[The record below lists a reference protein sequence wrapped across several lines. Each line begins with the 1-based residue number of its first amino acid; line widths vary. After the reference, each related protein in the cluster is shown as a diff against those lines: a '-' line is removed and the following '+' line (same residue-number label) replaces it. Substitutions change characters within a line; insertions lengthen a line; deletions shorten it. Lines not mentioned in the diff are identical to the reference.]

1 MRSFVLIMLLFASS
15 AQALTW
21 DKVWK
26 NQDQQAYQALTQN
39 NFKEAAMLFKDPE
52 WQGIAYYRMGDYQKA
67 LQAFMQ
73 GKDAT
78 AWYNS
83 GNALA
88 YLGQYQEAIRAYDQA
103 LTLNTDFEDARFNK
117 ALLQQLANNQTT
129 ASAPSSPSS
138 SQTVP
143 PFKRRYE
150 NKKNAS
156 ASQATSST
164 QDNMTNTV
172 NTSNTTPNTTQP
184 TTAPQE
190 NSSQNSNTSPSSA
203 GTSTPNNANPNDAN
217 SNSSNTYQN
226 QQQQQS
232 LQNMNDDPG
241 GLLQRKLS
249 RDYEQSQQQG
259 E

>member
-1 MRSFVLIMLLFASS
+1 MRSFFLIMLLFASS

-21 DKVWK
+21 NEVWK
-26 NQDQQAYQALTQN
+26 NQDQQAYEALTQN
-39 NFKEAAMLFKDPE
+39 NFEKAATLFKDPE

-78 AWYNS
+78 AWYNRA
-83 GNALA
+83 NALA
-88 YLGQYQEAIRAYDQA
+88 YLHQYQEAIRAYDQA
-103 LTLNTDFEDARFNK
+103 LSLKADFEDARFNK
-117 ALLQQLANNQTT
+117 ALLEQLSNNQTT
-129 ASAPSSPSS
+129 ASAPSSLPS

-164 QDNMTNTV
+164 QNNMANTA
-172 NTSNTTPNTTQP
+172 NTLNTTSNTTQP
-184 TTAPQE
+184 TTTPQE
-190 NSSQNSNTSPSSA
+190 NSSQNSNTLPSSA
-203 GTSTPNNANPNDAN
+203 ETSTPNNANLNDAN
-217 SNSSNTYQN
+217 SNSSNSYQN

-232 LQNMNDDPG
+232 LQNMNDEPD